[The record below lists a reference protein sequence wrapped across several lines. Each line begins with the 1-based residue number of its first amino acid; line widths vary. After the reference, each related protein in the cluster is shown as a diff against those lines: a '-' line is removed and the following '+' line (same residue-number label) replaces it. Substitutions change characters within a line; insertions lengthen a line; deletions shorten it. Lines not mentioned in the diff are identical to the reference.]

1 MENYLNIDI
10 LSLQNEANLFGNQ
23 FIQTLLQLK
32 DNHKKEDQQWFQ
44 KLLELNLQNSE
55 SVDINAGLLINFTVL
70 DSIVAKL
77 LNLDT
82 KLLAKIRVVGDY
94 INQIWESNRGNTSK
108 LYEFIMSED
117 QARELSNKV
126 NLPITPINHA
136 TTTYTHPTQNSQQ
149 ETNTLLATKSTLN
162 SIQNNTEEKEDALMY
177 EKEVELQ
184 EIEMSEARTSEH
196 EKSKEENE
204 TLDDTTTALLKDIK
218 KIKHY
223 KTRNRPSQTINPF
236 FITNKGA
243 FTAGALIANTPGDN
257 KQEQITYLANM
268 CRLPKTQTSLIKDLF
283 FNGNG
288 WYTIDFQYQH
298 DMIDC
303 VQKINNKKN
312 EDFKLIYITGG
323 PIVPELKQTQKT
335 KGSQSTKPT
344 TTRAFL
350 QEKSKSSETEKNFYK
365 LNTTTTQWGI
375 KMLIGTFPGNNRN
388 EQIMILADTFGIN
401 KSSNLINVEHINGNS
416 WFTGYFKNEQERS
429 ICLTE
434 INKTSTSTGIKAT
447 KLECTHERHIIK
459 TSTQTQ
465 KGKNVVHT
473 MNQDTQ
479 ATQVK
484 ILDIPTE
491 FTRNRVLGALK
502 RYGQIKSLSIKIEE
516 KEKRSA
522 IVTFDN
528 IKLDLENTWSIPM
541 GDVMAR
547 IIPIDQMHLISERN
561 SITTRLYGIHNDT
574 TASRIMNAV
583 KHMGAKSIHIPK
595 NGRTGKRRSFA
606 IIGFQNQESLEKALR
621 SHVELFGCK
630 TWWSAKDKQ
639 KNININH
646 KSRSSK
652 ANSNSI
658 QTPQYNISESLS
670 ESEDSS
676 STHSEDSFY
685 NNHKPKKP
693 KTKTTFNTPQL
704 SSIQYENSN
713 WIQMTNLLER
723 IDNRLNRLEMNELK
737 RSKNGSNAHNRS

>member
-94 INQIWESNRGNTSK
+94 INQIWKSNRGNTSK

-223 KTRNRPSQTINPF
+223 KTRNRPLQTINPF

-243 FTAGALIANTPGDN
+243 FTAGALIVNTPGDN

-283 FNGNG
+283 FNSNG
-288 WYTIDFQYQH
+288 WYTINFQYQH

-303 VQKINNKKN
+303 VQKIN
-312 EDFKLIYITGG
+312 
-323 PIVPELKQTQKT
+323 
-335 KGSQSTKPT
+335 
-344 TTRAFL
+344 
-350 QEKSKSSETEKNFYK
+350 
-365 LNTTTTQWGI
+365 
-375 KMLIGTFPGNNRN
+375 
-388 EQIMILADTFGIN
+388 
-401 KSSNLINVEHINGNS
+401 
-416 WFTGYFKNEQERS
+416 
-429 ICLTE
+429 
-434 INKTSTSTGIKAT
+434 
-447 KLECTHERHIIK
+447 
-459 TSTQTQ
+459 
-465 KGKNVVHT
+465 
-473 MNQDTQ
+473 
-479 ATQVK
+479 
-484 ILDIPTE
+484 
-491 FTRNRVLGALK
+491 
-502 RYGQIKSLSIKIEE
+502 
-516 KEKRSA
+516 
-522 IVTFDN
+522 
-528 IKLDLENTWSIPM
+528 
-541 GDVMAR
+541 
-547 IIPIDQMHLISERN
+547 
-561 SITTRLYGIHNDT
+561 
-574 TASRIMNAV
+574 
-583 KHMGAKSIHIPK
+583 
-595 NGRTGKRRSFA
+595 
-606 IIGFQNQESLEKALR
+606 
-621 SHVELFGCK
+621 
-630 TWWSAKDKQ
+630 
-639 KNININH
+639 
-646 KSRSSK
+646 
-652 ANSNSI
+652 
-658 QTPQYNISESLS
+658 
-670 ESEDSS
+670 
-676 STHSEDSFY
+676 
-685 NNHKPKKP
+685 
-693 KTKTTFNTPQL
+693 
-704 SSIQYENSN
+704 
-713 WIQMTNLLER
+713 
-723 IDNRLNRLEMNELK
+723 
-737 RSKNGSNAHNRS
+737 